1 MLTEQQLEDILKI
14 FLERA
19 QSVNEEYLIAM
30 GDHLREIGELIPSD
44 INRLVQ
50 MKRMNANLD
59 AAKKEIARIAEISAE
74 DLAKAFAAAAELD
87 ARFVAESFNNESRIS
102 VANNA
107 AIRQILTAQFEETYG
122 TLKNLSQTTIEADGY
137 RKAVDKGIQAV
148 QSGMEDYNKAI
159 RRALSEAAGNGLR
172 VTYPSGRTM
181 RLDSAV
187 RQNILDG
194 MRALNNNVLEQ
205 AGREF
210 GADGIEISAHALC
223 AEDHLPYQGKQYSN
237 AEFAKLQDKLSRP
250 FGMWNCKH
258 SMHPILLGI
267 SKQAYTEEELAAYR
281 ANSKEKITIDGK
293 TMSRYEWTQQQRK
306 IETAVRYEKDKAVA
320 AKAAGDNVLRREC
333 QRNINA
339 LQEKYKQISSMAGI
353 KTDFSRMRVEGFKVV
368 SEKELKKQDGIAKAG
383 RVEAN
388 GLFVNKSEVLF
399 KNAKQVKPVKGYED
413 FTCHA
418 DAYNFFIDMKG
429 SGKDEDN
436 FKLTPAEYAEAI
448 RNSPTYKGGNV
459 RILSC
464 QAGAKKDGAAQKLAD
479 ALGVNVLAP
488 TEVVNIAENG
498 EVFLSDNDI
507 LADLWYNASDREKIK
522 ETGKWVV
529 FKPRKE

>member
-14 FLERA
+14 FLKRA

-30 GDHLREIGELIPSD
+30 GDHIREIRELIPSD

-50 MKRMNANLD
+50 LKRMNANLD
-59 AAKKEIARIAEISAE
+59 AAKKEIARIAEISAD

-87 ARFVAESFNNESRIS
+87 VRFVADTFDNVFRIS
-102 VANNA
+102 ISENVALQ
-107 AIRQILTAQFEETYG
+107 QILKAQFEETYG
-122 TLKNLSQTTIEADGY
+122 AMKNLSQTTIESEGY

-148 QSGMEDYNKAI
+148 QSGMEDYSKAI
-159 RRALSEAAGNGLR
+159 RRALSEAASDGLR

-187 RQNILDG
+187 RQNVLDG
-194 MRALNNNVLEQ
+194 IRALNNNVLEQ

-223 AEDHLPYQGKQYSN
+223 AEDHLPYQGRQYSN
-237 AEFAKLQDKLSRP
+237 AEFAKLQDKLPRP

-267 SKQAYTEEELAAYR
+267 SEPAYTDEELADYR
-281 ANSKEKITIDGK
+281 SNSSEKITIEGK
-293 TMSRYEWTQQQRK
+293 TLTRYQWTQQQRK

-339 LQEKYKQISSMAGI
+339 LQEQYEKISNAAGI
-353 KTDFSRMRVEGFKVV
+353 KTEFGRMRVEGFKFV
-368 SEKELKKQDGIAKAG
+368 SAKELKKQDGIEKAG

-388 GLFVNKSEVLF
+388 GLFVNKSEILF
-399 KNAKQVKPVKGYED
+399 KNAKQVKPVDGYED

-429 SGKDEDN
+429 NGRDEDN

-448 RNSPTYKGGNV
+448 RNSPKYKGGNV

-488 TEVVNIAENG
+488 TEVVNIADNG

-529 FKPRKE
+529 FKPGKE